1 MKKNSSFDES
11 TSPDQWTAEVL
22 RNVAESVSPMLKWTA
37 DSPSSH
43 DTGKMPVLDICLWTE
58 ETDSG
63 TSFQYEFYS
72 KPMANPVTVPA
83 NSAISQGVKLA
94 TYRQEVVRVLS
105 NTSYSLPWARK
116 AELLSDMAW
125 RIQKAGYGIGFIVT
139 VLNGGIRAHLKCL
152 SNQQM
157 KGIPLHRPKDWEGR
171 RVTRRKDNWYQPA
184 NDVKKYSSVVFVPA
198 TPGSALTNILQQQEE
213 RIIRGEKLGSNLWR
227 RQDCRSG
234 TCW

>member
-1 MKKNSSFDES
+1 MLLVNAGLSVTLYKRYVDDSNIFCPPVSTDLEWDSKNRLLVKRDSSFDES

-83 NSAISQGVKLA
+83 NSAISHGVKLA

-105 NTSYSLPWARK
+105 NTSYSLPCAWK

-139 VLNGGIRAHLKCL
+139 VLNGGIRAHAFL
-152 SNQQM
+152 
-157 KGIPLHRPKDWEGR
+157 
-171 RVTRRKDNWYQPA
+171 
-184 NDVKKYSSVVFVPA
+184 
-198 TPGSALTNILQQQEE
+198 
-213 RIIRGEKLGSNLWR
+213 IIR
-227 RQDCRSG
+227 
-234 TCW
+234 